1 MNGLVNVLVLL
12 LGLGLVG
19 CEGGPG
25 PKQMVGT
32 AAGAALGGY
41 AGSLIGKDQGR
52 LAATA
57 GGALLGAWLGSE
69 LGKSLDRAD
78 RLAQSQATQT
88 ALEGNPTGTPT
99 TWTNPDTGHMGKVTP
114 VKTFESAGR
123 PCREFTQT
131 IMIDG
136 KTETVTGQAC
146 RDGQG
151 WVLQP

>member
-1 MNGLVNVLVLL
+1 MCKRHRPPLPAEWTQIAMNREV
-12 LGLGLVG
+12 
-19 CEGGPG
+19 C
-25 PKQMVGT
+25 
-32 AAGAALGGY
+32 
-41 AGSLIGKDQGR
+41 
-52 LAATA
+52 
-57 GGALLGAWLGSE
+57 LGSE

-99 TWTNPDTGHMGKVTP
+99 TWTNLDTGHMGKVTP

-151 WVLQP
+151 WGLQP